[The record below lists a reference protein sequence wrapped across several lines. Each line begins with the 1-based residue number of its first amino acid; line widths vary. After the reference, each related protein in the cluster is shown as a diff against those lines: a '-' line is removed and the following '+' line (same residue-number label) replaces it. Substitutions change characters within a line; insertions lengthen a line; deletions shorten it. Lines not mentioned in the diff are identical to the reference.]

1 MGLNE
6 GAIKQR
12 YKDLIVGNVGSKWT
26 RNQVSKQVSK
36 STSKQVNKQASEQA
50 SKLTSKQINN

>member
-26 RNQVSKQVSK
+26 RNQVSKQASEK
-36 STSKQVNKQASEQA
+36 ASEQA
-50 SKLTSKQINN
+50 SK